1 MFFKVGR
8 EEAGEA
14 CFWHGL
20 VVLCAIVCSSI
31 YFSASSY
38 FSMDDALFHMARIEG
53 IAEGMRAG
61 IFPVWINGFI
71 LNGYGTPEGI
81 MYPDTL
87 LYIPALLRLAG
98 MPVSAAY
105 NGYWI
110 MITGMAFLSSYY
122 AFAAWSESYRKGA
135 LAAVLYNSSFYWS
148 WCNGICVGA
157 CAAMA
162 IFPLTLFGIW
172 SVLCGR
178 QDRWYLTVP
187 GTCIIAQS
195 HVLSVIF
202 LLVAAGVMIA
212 MHRRR
217 LAEAGRRRALML
229 ALGFGIVLNLWRLLP
244 MVDFY
249 RRILF
254 TINDTEHYFDGV
266 TNTLGYVTFSWQEM
280 FLNHGMWGWPLL
292 GMAVFCLL
300 HGLGKWRQGRCF
312 YGTICLCLLITL
324 GMMRCFPWG
333 FLESL
338 PVLGS
343 ILPKFQFSM
352 RFTIWG
358 LVPLAY
364 YLAGYIVDFLGKGQ
378 RGRWLTAAACIFLSL
393 YALYLNFTMQVYMR
407 DMVFDMRSEYVLI
420 ETPPREGVHSY
431 EDYLYA
437 DISFEG
443 LSSRQQGRDGVL
455 TDAEVLDFSKE
466 SSRIRLAY
474 RAESDTEARLPLFF
488 YPGYAGVLEDGR
500 EVSVGQT
507 DEHVLT
513 VILPAGE
520 HTVTVWFRGMLP
532 YRVAGWVSLAGMAV
546 FGGMVYVERRRRQF
560 PA

>member
-1 MFFKVGR
+1 M
-8 EEAGEA
+8 
-14 CFWHGL
+14 
-20 VVLCAIVCSSI
+20 
-31 YFSASSY
+31 
-38 FSMDDALFHMARIEG
+38 
-53 IAEGMRAG
+53 
-61 IFPVWINGFI
+61 
-71 LNGYGTPEGI
+71 
-81 MYPDTL
+81 
-87 LYIPALLRLAG
+87 
-98 MPVSAAY
+98 
-105 NGYWI
+105 
-110 MITGMAFLSSYY
+110 
-122 AFAAWSESYRKGA
+122 
-135 LAAVLYNSSFYWS
+135 LYNSSFYWS
-148 WCNGICVGA
+148 WWSGICVGA
-157 CAAMA
+157 CTAMA
-162 IFPLTLFGIW
+162 VFPLTLFGIW

-178 QDRWYLTVP
+178 QDRWYLAVP
-187 GTCIIAQS
+187 GICIIAQS

-202 LLVAAGVMIA
+202 LLVAAGAMIA
-212 MHRRR
+212 MYRKR
-217 LAEAGRRRALML
+217 LAEAGRWRALWL
-229 ALGFGIVLNLWRLLP
+229 VLGFGVALNLWRLLP
-244 MVDFY
+244 MVDYY

-254 TINDTEHYFDGV
+254 TINDTEHYIDGV
-266 TNTLGYVTFSWQEM
+266 TNTLGYVTFSGQEM
-280 FLNHGMWGWPLL
+280 LLNHGIWGMPLL
-292 GMAVFCLL
+292 GLAVFCLL
-300 HGLGKWRQGRCF
+300 YRSGRWRQEKGF
-312 YGTICLCLLITL
+312 YGTFCLCLLITM
-324 GMMRCFPWG
+324 GMMRWFPWG
-333 FLESL
+333 FFESL

-352 RFTIWG
+352 RFTILG
-358 LVPLAY
+358 LVPLVY
-364 YLAGYIVDFLGKGQ
+364 YLAGYVVDFLGNGQ

-407 DMVFDMRSEYVLI
+407 DVIFAMSSEYTRI
-420 ETPPREGVHSY
+420 EAPPREGIRSY

-437 DISFEG
+437 DISFERLG
-443 LSSRQQGRDGVL
+443 NRQQGRDGVL

-560 PA
+560 LA